1 MKIKVFEKSIKNKSR
16 KKVIKNFFIRKNFMR
31 KNLTI
36 QQIYGIL
43 YMSKK
48 ENMKRLNL
56 VVDDYL
62 FGKIT
67 EYARSNHLLVSE
79 VVRDILRKVIPELK
93 QKSKVK
99 IKKKKNKKEEK

>member
-1 MKIKVFEKSIKNKSR
+1 
-16 KKVIKNFFIRKNFMR
+16 MR
-31 KNLTI
+31 
-36 QQIYGIL
+36 
-43 YMSKK
+43 
-48 ENMKRLNL
+48 RLNL

-79 VVRDILRKVIPELK
+79 VVRDILRKAIPELK